1 MTKYNNP
8 IISEV
13 QRGKGVGFCRIR
25 RITGYITGDLNT
37 WNTAKKHEMQ
47 DRVKHA

>member
-1 MTKYNNP
+1 MSQNSVV
-8 IISEV
+8 SEV
-13 QRGKGVGFCRIR
+13 VRGKGVEFCRVR
-25 RITGYITGDLNT
+25 RITGYITGNINT